1 MIQVLIEL
9 IFHRWL
15 TIKRWNNFPRIE
27 DVSILDNAW
36 YIIHIALF
44 LSHIEEKSWKKVN
57 REFLIKRIL
66 FWVFSK
72 LVLSD
77 INSWTLNYIK
87 KIDPEIYNKFQDKVH
102 WNLFDLDVP
111 DFIKKD
117 MQDVLN
123 CTSHK
128 LELDIIDAARKY
140 SWLQECI
147 INSKVF
153 PWAYDVPMEEL
164 NIDISAKKQK
174 LESFKIL
181 MNNENYKTYLSQ
193 IRRLCHSKRWPW
205 EQRKYD
211 ISVMAHLYIV
221 TFFAYIIWS
230 FEIANWKDYNI
241 LEFMMKWIY
250 HDIPE
255 VITWDI
261 ITPTKRAIP
270 GFSQMLEKVEWQMMN
285 DFFFVY
291 IDKEYEESVKKYMLD
306 PFTDEIWKYVKHA
319 DIFSM
324 IFESRIEVTEDNKK
338 FTNIY
343 NRMLETWEKFNTKS
357 SEYILKHCVE
367 NFWKSNFNDL
377 LK

>member
-9 IFHRWL
+9 LFFRWL

-27 DVSILDNAW
+27 DVSILDNAGF
-36 YIIHIALF
+36 IIHIALF
-44 LSHIEEKSWKKVN
+44 LAHIEESNWNKVDK
-57 REFLIKRIL
+57 EFLIKRVL

-72 LVLSD
+72 LVLAD
-77 INSWTLNYIK
+77 INSWTVNYIK
-87 KIDPEIYNKFQDKVH
+87 KIDPTIFSQLQDKVYS
-102 WNLFDLDVP
+102 NLFNLECP

-117 MQDVLN
+117 MQNVLN
-123 CTSHK
+123 SKSHN
-128 LELDIIDAARKY
+128 LELEIIDAARKY

-147 INSKVF
+147 LNSKVF
-153 PWAYDVPMEEL
+153 PQVYDIPMEEI
-164 NIDISAKKQK
+164 NAEITEKKKTLQS
-174 LESFKIL
+174 LKIL

-205 EQRKYD
+205 EQRQYK
-211 ISVMAHLYIV
+211 ISVMAHLFIV

-230 FEIANWKDYNI
+230 FETNDWKKYDI
-241 LEFMMKWIY
+241 LEFMHKWIY

-255 VITWDI
+255 VITWDV
-261 ITPTKRAIP
+261 ITPTKRAIKW
-270 GFSQMLEKVEWQMMN
+270 FSQTLEKVEWQMMQ

-291 IDKEYEESVKKYMLD
+291 VDKKYENSVKNYMLE
-306 PFTDEIWKYVKHA
+306 PFSDEIWKYVKHA

-324 IFESRIEVTEDNKK
+324 IFESKIESSSNEK
-338 FTNIY
+338 FEIIFNT
-343 NRMLETWEKFNTKS
+343 MLWIWEKFQTS
-357 SEYILKHCVE
+357 SSKYLIKNCIK